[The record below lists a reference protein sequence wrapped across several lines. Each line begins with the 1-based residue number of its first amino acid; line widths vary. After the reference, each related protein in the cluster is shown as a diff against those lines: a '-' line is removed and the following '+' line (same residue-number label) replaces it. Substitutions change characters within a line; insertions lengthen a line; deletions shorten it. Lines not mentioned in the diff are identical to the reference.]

1 MSIRL
6 YALLMAIT
14 TAQLAGADLDEH
26 IAAELTRLRNTFN
39 AGVTRSTT
47 WRAGQIRGVIR
58 FAKDNTDALIDAISA
73 DLGRPPI
80 EGFTADISS
89 SISGAEFMLANF
101 GKWAKPRRRRLPIV
115 TQPGSAKIMPEPL
128 GLSLIISPWNY
139 PVNLV
144 LEPLV
149 ASFAA
154 GNVVAIKPSEVSSH
168 TTALIARE
176 LPKYVD
182 ARALAIFEGN
192 ADMSTALLRQRF
204 DHIFFT
210 GSTDVGRIVLRA
222 AAEHLTPV
230 VLELGGKSPVIVTAD
245 ADIEVAASRIAWGKT
260 FNAGQT
266 CIAPDYVL
274 VDESRRNE
282 LVNAIIDAWRTFFG
296 EDMEKSPDFGRIVN
310 RNHHQRL
317 SALLEEVQASEGCEI
332 YGGDR
337 DSDTL
342 YLAPTIVVD
351 PPRDSALMSNEI
363 FGPILPVLSM
373 HDVTESI
380 QFVNERPKPLAL
392 YVFSESSATVDKVLE
407 QTSSGGALVNHTLL
421 QFVPPDL
428 PFGGVGPSGM
438 GRYHG
443 KEGFDAFSNLKG
455 VMSKPTKRENNLA
468 YPPYTAMKQKLLRR
482 VT

>member
-1 MSIRL
+1 
-6 YALLMAIT
+6 MAST
-14 TAQLAGADLDEH
+14 TAELAGPELDAH
-26 IAAELTRLRNTFN
+26 ITAELSRLRNTFR
-39 AGVTRSTT
+39 AGVTRSIA
-47 WRAGQIRGVIR
+47 WRTGQINGIIR
-58 FAKDNTDALIDAISA
+58 FAKENADALIGAIAA
-73 DLGRPPI
+73 DLGRPSI
-80 EGFTADISS
+80 EGWTADISS
-89 SISGAEFMLANF
+89 SISGAEFVRSNLR
-101 GKWAKPRRRRLPIV
+101 KWAKPQRRRLPLA

-128 GLSLIISPWNY
+128 GLSLIIAPWNY

-168 TTALIARE
+168 TTAVIARE

-182 ARALAIFEGN
+182 ERALAIFEGD
-192 ADMSTALLRQRF
+192 AEMSTALLEQPF

-210 GSTDVGRIVLRA
+210 GSTDVGRIVMRA

-230 VLELGGKSPVIVTAD
+230 VLELGGKSPVIVAKD
-245 ADIEVAASRIAWGKT
+245 ADIEVAANRIAWGKT

-296 EDMEKSPDFGRIVN
+296 EDMTKSPDFGRIIN
-310 RNHHQRL
+310 GDHHERL
-317 SALLEEVQASEGCEI
+317 NELLDEVDGHESCEI
-332 YGGDR
+332 YGGG
-337 DSDTL
+337 SDANNL

-351 PPRDSALMSNEI
+351 PPRDSKLMTNEI
-363 FGPILPVLSM
+363 FGPILPILSM

-392 YVFSESSATVDKVLE
+392 YIFSESGATVDKVLG

-421 QFVPPDL
+421 HFVPPDL
-428 PFGGVGPSGM
+428 PFGGVGQSGM

-443 KEGFDAFSNLKG
+443 REGFESFSNMKG
-455 VMSKPTKRENNLA
+455 VLSKPTKGENNLA
-468 YPPYTAMKQKLLRR
+468 YPPYTSVKEKLLRR